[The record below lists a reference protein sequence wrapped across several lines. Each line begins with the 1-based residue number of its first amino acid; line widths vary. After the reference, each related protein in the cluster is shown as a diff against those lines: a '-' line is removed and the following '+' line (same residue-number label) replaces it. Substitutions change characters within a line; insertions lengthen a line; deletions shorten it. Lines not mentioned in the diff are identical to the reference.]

1 MGTLND
7 DFSLETTVDLD
18 NIDEKAAQGLLRRAE
33 AADKVEVAEETKLPV
48 EKAAKDE
55 DDVNGLEPTAEE
67 LEAYSEKVRK
77 RIDKLTQAR
86 REEERERLRIQA
98 ERDQAVELAQ
108 QALLRAQALEKR
120 ANELAT
126 LNQDTTLTK
135 VEADIAAARKELTE
149 ATNSYD
155 TEAMVEANLKLADLV
170 AQKRELL
177 AKKASTPVAR
187 EESSVVQQQPS
198 TRPAPDARAQE
209 WVARNSAWFQK
220 DKAMTAFAFGVH
232 EELVASGVD
241 PRADADKYYSQLDQQ
256 IKARFPEKFE
266 QATRQTSTPRTS
278 PVAPVS
284 RSSTGK
290 TKVTLSATEM
300 SLARRLGVTPEQFAA
315 EKVKLMENRNA

>member
-18 NIDEKAAQGLLRRAE
+18 NIDEKAAQSLLNRAG
-33 AADKVEVAEETKLPV
+33 AAEKIEVVEETKLPI
-48 EKAAKDE
+48 EKAVAEE
-55 DDVNGLEPTAEE
+55 DDNNAEPTAEE

-86 REEERERLRIQA
+86 REEERERLRIQQ
-98 ERDQAVELAQ
+98 ERDQALELAQ
-108 QALLRAQALEKR
+108 QAMLQARAMEKR
-120 ANELAT
+120 AQELAVQH
-126 LNQDTTLTK
+126 QDTTLSK
-135 VEADIAAARKELTE
+135 VEADIAAARKALTE

-155 TEAMVEANLKLADLV
+155 TEAMVEANLQLADLV

-177 AKKASTPVAR
+177 AKKSAAPVAR
-187 EESSVVQQQPS
+187 EENSVVQPQTS

-209 WVARNSAWFQK
+209 WVARNGAWFQK

-232 EELVASGVD
+232 EELVASGID
-241 PRADADKYYSQLDQQ
+241 PRSQADEYYRQLDQQ
-256 IKARFPEKFE
+256 LKARFPEKFE
-266 QATRQTSTPRTS
+266 PTTKQTSTPRTS

-284 RSSTGK
+284 RSSTGR
-290 TKVTLSATEM
+290 TKVTLTAGEM